1 LVLRG
6 VFTITMGLQR
16 LQLPL
21 HELVKGL
28 QIKKPPFKSHV
39 VVSGIALDSRK
50 VKPGY
55 LFVALTGLTDNG
67 HQFIEDAI
75 QRGAVAVVGSQPDL
89 KLPVPYFQVSDGRW
103 ALAHLSAKFHGYPA
117 RHLTVIGVT
126 GTDGKTTTANLIY
139 HLLKHAGFKV
149 GMISTVNAIVGEE
162 ILDTGFHVTTPEAP
176 DIQKYLAQM
185 VASRLSHVV
194 IEATSH
200 GLSQQRVEACEFDIG
215 VVTNIT
221 HEHLDYHRD
230 YESYR
235 AAKGRLFKSLNETQ
249 PKKHS
254 PPRAAILN
262 RDDSSFEYLS
272 ENTLVRKI
280 SYGSHLE
287 ADLRVAEVNLD
298 KQGISFILLGRD
310 YQIPIRTNLLGEYNI
325 ANCLAAFATVVE
337 GLGIEPGEVQPAFV
351 SFDTIP
357 GRMER
362 IDLGQQFL
370 AIVDFAHTPNALRC
384 ALETARKIVSGRVVA
399 IFGSAGL
406 RDREKRRLMAE
417 ISADLADISVLTA
430 EDPRTESLEVILAE
444 MASGALS
451 RGGVEGE
458 TFWRIPDRG
467 EAIRFGVGIAKP
479 DDIVIVCGKGHEQS
493 MCFGKIEYDW
503 DDRVALKAAISEVLN
518 IDGPK
523 MPYLPTQDQ
532 FM

>member
-1 LVLRG
+1 
-6 VFTITMGLQR
+6 MGLQR
-16 LQLPL
+16 FQLPL
-21 HELVKGL
+21 DELIKGL
-28 QIKKPPFKSHV
+28 KIKMPLVGSDV

-55 LFVALTGLTDNG
+55 LFVALTGMTDNG
-67 HQFIEDAI
+67 HHFIDDAI
-75 QRGAVAVVGSQPDL
+75 QRGAVAVVGSQPDP

-103 ALAHLSAKFHGYPA
+103 ALAHLSAKFHGFPA

-139 HLLKHAGFKV
+139 HLLNHAGFKV
-149 GMISTVNAIVGEE
+149 GMISTVNAIVGDE

-176 DIQKYLAQM
+176 DIQNYLAQM

-221 HEHLDYHRD
+221 HEHLDYHGD

-235 AAKGRLFKSLNETQ
+235 AAKSRLFTSLDGTQ

-262 RDDSSFEYLS
+262 LDDSSFEYLS
-272 ENTLVRKI
+272 KNTFVRII
-280 SYGSHLE
+280 SYGSHPE
-287 ADLRVAEVNLD
+287 ADLRVAEANLD
-298 KQGISFILLGRD
+298 QHGISFVMLGRD
-310 YQIPIRTNLLGEYNI
+310 YQVPIRTNLLGEYNI

-337 GLGIEPGEVQPAFV
+337 GLGIEPGMVQHAFDT
-351 SFDTIP
+351 FNTIP

-362 IDLGQQFL
+362 IDSGQQFL

-384 ALETARKIVSGRVVA
+384 ALEAARKMVSGRVVA
-399 IFGSAGL
+399 IFGSAGQ
-406 RDREKRRLMAE
+406 RDREKRRMMAE
-417 ISADLADISVLTA
+417 IASDLADISLLTA
-430 EDPRTESLEVILAE
+430 EDPRTESLEDILAE
-444 MASGALS
+444 MADGALS

-467 EAIRFGVGIAKP
+467 EAIRFGVGMAKP
-479 DDIVIVCGKGHEQS
+479 GDIVIVCGKGHEQS
-493 MCFGKIEYDW
+493 MCFGQIEYAW
-503 DDRVALKAAISEVLN
+503 DDRIALKTALSELLN

-523 MPYLPTQDQ
+523 MPYLPTQDR